1 MAFVLTK
8 DKGQRMWGGKGKS
21 ISNQRGGGGSGA
33 GGGGGISSSWVDD
46 NYVSKDYFNQLFEVK
61 VHIIET
67 DTTADPQEVISDTT
81 RVLAPNE
88 VIVATSSATDPETGH
103 TIVTTMAL
111 AGIQAKTGLWTNSY
125 LSALGQNS
133 GGGGGGGGSL
143 NEPLSSINMAGLSA
157 PGAAQD
163 GQTVVWDNAL
173 GKWKYGAAAGGN
185 YLPLS
190 GGTMANTNLVTNM
203 NADLLDG
210 WHKDNLIASGYI
222 SCSLAYMESYWA
234 CVWDVT
240 ITEMQYNDMDLMFLA
255 QSAYSDRRGII
266 HVRIRQNGANNSGN
280 YDFYAYVKE
289 VVGDIPL
296 DRVRLYYNNTT
307 GYCALWMNVYHQYG
321 VYNVSLIKK
330 TTRVSTDKDMI
341 GSLKQVFFTE
351 TQTFPDSDYVQMTS
365 VNIVNNVESAS
376 KLATSRTLWGQSF
389 DGTANVSGNMTG
401 VGTISANGNNVIT
414 KTTGDNALF
423 MATNSNGS
431 ISLLTSTNRGVY
443 DNSVSDWL
451 IATNG
456 TNTWLSR
463 GNVGIGT
470 TTPGYKLEVNGTLK
484 ATKFYLSSSI
494 YFELDANNHVHL
506 VGAGLYSDSFIS
518 ALGLNSSGGGGGGSS
533 TLAGL
538 NDVSLGTLA
547 ANDVLTY
554 DGNGHWVNTGKST
567 LLSGYATTSW
577 VQSQGYLTASSLNGY
592 LPLTGGTMANTN
604 LVTNMNA
611 DMVDGLHDFS
621 LFRKIANENRSIN
634 FADGNNKNGVIYINR
649 DNDGGE
655 TTGFFGTY
663 GSVLNISNSAANWQ
677 IGVGSN
683 GVLKYR
689 SRWWSGNPEGSDWTE
704 WKEFAFVT
712 SNVAS
717 ATKLQTARTLW
728 GQSFDG
734 TANVSGSLSNTGH
747 ITSQTHKTY
756 NIGTSTNMYN
766 SIFGKW
772 VGAGANEAFSLGANN
787 DHAIYINTTQNVG
800 IGKAAP
806 AYKLDVNGNTF
817 IGGILYL
824 GQNYGIEAYNSAGLL
839 VYKPA
844 SGWTGISNTQWGVGS
859 NDAQGIIRSDN
870 HDLLHRR
877 NDSGVY
883 TILTS
888 YHHPSLSYTFIADTA
903 NAAKWHRLGNYKT
916 AGDAQN
922 FVIMLYSGSGYNA
935 NASQNSFA
943 RIVVKDGWQDTPD
956 VGATNSV
963 GITVERFGKFDSS
976 HEIKV
981 VAVATSNTEGE
992 LWVYLPWQYANGNYT
1007 ISGVYSSWTH
1017 NDGKADDTTTTPT
1030 SNQRDTGYFDALYNT
1045 NIHGTITGNLVPSTD
1060 NTYTL
1065 GAVVETTNNGTTT
1078 YTDYFMKGVYTKR
1091 LYLSRTVYFELD
1103 GNGDVQLVGAGMWTN
1118 SFLSALGQN
1127 SSGGGGGGV
1136 GDVTWELLA
1145 SNSDTRPISWSHIQA
1160 AVTAQNYV
1168 SSSALSGYATQTWVQ
1183 QQGYLT
1189 GNALVG
1195 YATQTWVQQQGYL
1208 TSVAFSN
1215 LTSHPTTLSG
1225 YGITDAKIQ
1234 NGTITLG
1241 SNSITPLTSVAF
1253 SNLTSHPTTLSGYG
1267 ITDAKFG
1274 TQGTDSIPITLGSTT
1289 KSVLT
1294 DHQSLAGYATQTWV
1308 TNTALSGY
1316 ATQSWVNSQGF
1327 IKSVS
1332 GTFWGR
1338 SWSNGGTIS
1347 GSIYAGSGGG
1357 IIDGFHSIELNSNG
1371 SLSDYGGFIDFHYN
1385 GATGDYTSRI
1395 IEDASGRL
1403 YLDADNGVRI
1413 GNAVLKW
1420 DSTNNALYVQRSD
1433 GSAVNLYATGG
1444 ISALGMSAGTSSVN
1458 AMTFNYVTINSR
1470 LTLPSSIVA
1479 GTSPTITRQSGDS
1492 DCVYLFFDNATS
1504 KISSYSY
1511 YYNQYDNV
1519 GLYGSD
1525 HNYNETWMIDPDG
1538 CARFKRLYLDATR
1551 YLEVSNGT
1559 LYYYNGSTNKQ
1570 VAFTN

>member
-1 MAFVLTK
+1 
-8 DKGQRMWGGKGKS
+8 MWGGKGS
-21 ISNQRGGGGSGA
+21 SLSNRRGGGGSGA
-33 GGGGGISSSWVDD
+33 GGGGGISSAWVDE

-88 VIVATSSATDPETGH
+88 VIVATSSTTDPETGH

-163 GQTVVWDNAL
+163 GQTVVWDNTT

-222 SCSLAYMESYWA
+222 SCSLADMESYWA

-240 ITEMQYNDMDLMFLA
+240 ITEMQYNDLDLMFLA

-280 YDFYAYVKE
+280 YNFYTYVKE

-330 TTRVSTDKDMI
+330 TNRVSTDKDMI

-351 TQTFPDSDYVQMTS
+351 TQTFPDSDYVQMTAP
-365 VNIVNNVESAS
+365 NIVNNVESAS
-376 KLATSRTLWGQSF
+376 KLATARTLWGQSF

-414 KTTGDNALF
+414 KTTVEDAAF

-431 ISLLTSTNRGVY
+431 IALLTSTNRGVY
-443 DNSVSDWL
+443 DNTGNSWL
-451 IATNG
+451 IYTNG
-456 TNTWLSR
+456 TNTMLTK

-506 VGAGLYSDSFIS
+506 VGAGFYSDSFVS

-538 NDVSLGTLA
+538 NDVSLGTLTT
-547 ANDVLTY
+547 DDILTY
-554 DGNGHWVNTGKST
+554 DGNGHWVNTSKSSF
-567 LLSGYATTSW
+567 LGSALD
-577 VQSQGYLTASSLNGY
+577 GY

-611 DMVDGLHDFS
+611 DLLDGWHITSIINTGTFDFDNTDPVRGYILHADTES
-621 LFRKIANENRSIN
+621 THTPSSICG
-634 FADGNNKNGVIYINR
+634 GNQFTVIQVLPAHLNYGAQLAIGFGYPYLAWR
-649 DNDGGE
+649 DRQG
-655 TTGFFGTY
+655 TT
-663 GSVLNISNSAANWQ
+663 SW
-677 IGVGSN
+677 
-683 GVLKYR
+683 
-689 SRWWSGNPEGSDWTE
+689 SDWQ
-704 WKEFAFVT
+704 KIKAGD
-712 SNVAS
+712 ADA

-734 TANVSGSLSNTGH
+734 TANVSGNMTGVGTISANGNNTITKTTTDNAAFVAANSNGSISLLVATNRG
-747 ITSQTHKTY
+747 IY
-756 NIGTSTNMYN
+756 DNSTND
-766 SIFGKW
+766 W
-772 VGAGANEAFSLGANN
+772 VIATNGTNTWLRLG
-787 DHAIYINTTQNVG
+787 NVG
-800 IGKAAP
+800 IGTDTP
-806 AYKLDVNGNTF
+806 AYKLDVNGQAMMRQTLWLAADA
-817 IGGILYL
+817 GIQYV
-824 GQNYGIEAYNSAGLL
+824 GAGMLI
-839 VYKPA
+839 YKPS
-844 SGWTGISNTQWGVGS
+844 SGWNGIASLQWGVGAIDTQGVLRS
-859 NDAQGIIRSDN
+859 NN
-870 HDLLHRR
+870 NDLLHYR
-877 NDSGVY
+877 NGTHY
-883 TILTS
+883 PILTT
-888 YHHPSLSYTFIADTA
+888 YHNPSRSYTFMASTA
-903 NAAKWHRLGNYKT
+903 AGGKWHHLGNYKT
-916 AGDAQN
+916 ANDANN
-922 FVIMLYSGSGYNA
+922 FAIMLYSGNGYNA
-935 NASQNSFA
+935 QASQNSFA
-943 RIVVKDGWQDTPD
+943 RIVVKDGWQETR
-956 VGATNSV
+956 AAANSV
-963 GITVERFGKFDSS
+963 GITVERFGNYDSS
-976 HEIKV
+976 HEIKA
-981 VAVATSNTEGE
+981 VAVATSDREGA

-1007 ISGVYSSWTH
+1007 ISGVYGTWAHHDSYSEVT
-1017 NDGKADDTTTTPT
+1017 DGDNNIVFYADTTTEPT
-1030 SNQRDTGYFDALYNT
+1030 SNQRDTGYFDALYNK
-1045 NIHGTITGNLVPSTD
+1045 NIHGTITGHLIPSAD
-1060 NTYTL
+1060 NAYTL
-1065 GAVVETTNNGTTT
+1065 GAVIETTNNGTTT

-1103 GNGDVQLVGAGMWTN
+1103 ANGDVQLVGAGLWTD

-1145 SNSDTRPISWSHIQA
+1145 SNNDTRPISWSHIQA

-1168 SSSALSGYATQTWVQ
+1168 SSSALSGYATVSWVQ
-1183 QQGYLT
+1183 SQGYLT

-1195 YATQTWVQQQGYL
+1195 YATESWVQIQGYL
-1208 TSVAFSN
+1208 KGITSAMINNALGFTLNGSSSATYNLDTISSN
-1215 LTSHPTTLSG
+1215 ATNGNTAYGWGNHANAGYWSSSNHPTTL
-1225 YGITDAKIQ
+1225 A
-1234 NGTITLG
+1234 N
-1241 SNSITPLTSVAF
+1241 
-1253 SNLTSHPTTLSGYG
+1253 YG

-1274 TQGTDSIPITLGSTT
+1274 NISSDKRPITLGSVTQN
-1289 KSVLT
+1289 VLIE
-1294 DHQSLAGYATQTWV
+1294 HQSLVGYATQTWV
-1308 TNTALSGY
+1308 TGTALNGY

-1327 IKSVS
+1327 IKTVS
-1332 GTFWGR
+1332 GTFWGK

-1385 GATGDYTSRI
+1385 GASGDYTSRI

-1420 DSTNNALYVQRSD
+1420 DSTNNALYLQNTD
-1433 GSAVNLYATGG
+1433 GTAVNLYATGG
-1444 ISALGMSAGTSSVN
+1444 ISALGMQAGTSSVN

-1470 LTLPSSIVA
+1470 LTLPSNIVA
-1479 GTSPTITRQSGDS
+1479 GTSPTIRRQSGDS
-1492 DCVYLFFDNATS
+1492 DCIYLFYDDATS

-1519 GLYGSD
+1519 GLCGSD
-1525 HNYNETWMIDPDG
+1525 HNYDETWVIDPDG

-1551 YLEVSNGT
+1551 YLYISSGT
-1559 LYYYNGSTNKQ
+1559 LYYYNGTTSKQ